1 MTTLTPAKSPKAPRA
16 RRPAST
22 APSAHRPVRP
32 GRRLAAHALV
42 ILACVLLLYPLIWMG
57 GASLKPEDEIFA
69 DPGVLPGS
77 PDLGNY
83 TRGWDATGQP
93 FGLYLLNSLLIC
105 VGAVIGNVIACSM
118 AAYAF
123 ARLRFPFKRTLF
135 AVMLL
140 TIMLP
145 HQVTLIPQY
154 VLFDSLGWINTYLP
168 LVVPKFLAVD
178 AFFIFLM
185 VQFIRA
191 LPQELDDAAFVD
203 GCSPFTVFRRVILP
217 LSRPALVTTA
227 IFTFIWTW
235 DDFLGQLVYISD
247 PALFTAPLGLRL
259 FIDAGGESAWG
270 PMFAMS
276 VLSLI
281 PTFGFFLAFQK
292 LLIEGIS
299 TSGLK

>member
-1 MTTLTPAKSPKAPRA
+1 MTTLAPNAPGSGRITRPA
-16 RRPAST
+16 RRLI
-22 APSAHRPVRP
+22 V
-32 GRRLAAHALV
+32 HALIV
-42 ILACVLLLYPLIWMG
+42 LACVGLLYPLLWMLS
-57 GASLKPEDEIFA
+57 ASFRTEDAIFTETGLFPRNA
-69 DPGVLPGS
+69 
-77 PDLGNY
+77 DLGNY
-83 TRGWDATGQP
+83 ARGWTGTGQP

-105 VGAVIGNVIACSM
+105 AGAVIGNVVACSM

-123 ARLRFPFKRTLF
+123 ARLTFPFKRTLF

-154 VLFDSLGWINTYLP
+154 VLFDWLGWVGSYLP

-191 LPQELDDAAFVD
+191 LPYELDDAAYVD
-203 GCSPFTVFRRVILP
+203 GCSPFGVFWRVVLP
-217 LSRPALVTTA
+217 LARPALVTTA

-235 DDFLGQLVYISD
+235 DDFLGQIVYISD
-247 PALFTAPLGLRL
+247 SSLFTAPMGLRL
-259 FIDAGGESAWG
+259 FLDSGGESAWG

-276 VLSLI
+276 VLTLI

>member
-1 MTTLTPAKSPKAPRA
+1 MTTPTPT
-16 RRPAST
+16 RPAR
-22 APSAHRPVRP
+22 AAARKRLVAH
-32 GRRLAAHALV
+32 GLI
-42 ILACVLLLYPLIWMG
+42 ILACVVLLYPLLWMLS
-57 GASLKPEDEIFA
+57 ASFKTEDSIFA
-69 DPGVLPGS
+69 DPGLLPTS

-83 TRGWDATGQP
+83 ERGWSGTDSP
-93 FGLYLLNSLLIC
+93 FGMYLLNSLLIC
-105 VGAVIGNVIACSM
+105 VGAVIGNVLACSM

-123 ARLRFPFKRTLF
+123 ARLEFPFKRTLF
-135 AVMLL
+135 AIMLL

-185 VQFIRA
+185 VQFIRG
-191 LPQELDDAAFVD
+191 LPRELDDAAYVD
-203 GCSPFTVFRRVILP
+203 GCTPFSVFWRVVLP
-217 LSRPALVTTA
+217 LARPALVTTA

-247 PALFTAPLGLRL
+247 SNLFTAPLGLRL
-259 FIDAGGESAWG
+259 FLDSGGESAWG

-276 VLSLI
+276 VLCLI